1 MFKAKYLSESIDSI
15 LNQTMSDFELI
26 IVNDQSPDDID
37 SIVFS
42 FNDSRI
48 QYDINEKNIART
60 PAALPVLFA
69 SGEEDPVGDYGKAV
83 KKVFKLYTKY
93 VDNVELRLYE
103 DDRHELHSETNRQEV
118 FEDLLEWIESDVL
131 AHDID

>member
-1 MFKAKYLSESIDSI
+1 MK
-15 LNQTMSDFELI
+15 
-26 IVNDQSPDDID
+26 
-37 SIVFS
+37 
-42 FNDSRI
+42 
-48 QYDINEKNIART
+48 KNIART